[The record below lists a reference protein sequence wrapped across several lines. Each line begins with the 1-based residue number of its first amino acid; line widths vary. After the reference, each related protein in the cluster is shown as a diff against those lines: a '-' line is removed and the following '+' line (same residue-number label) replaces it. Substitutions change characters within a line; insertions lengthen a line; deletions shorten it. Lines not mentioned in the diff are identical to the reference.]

1 MSNDHASIYRTQT
14 CPLCSDK
21 AEFELSQ
28 DFHCPRCG
36 RRKSLFLQELDSHSS
51 GLIFDKVVY
60 LEDQVRVW
68 KENYEELERQL
79 AECQRERDML
89 RKFHHDQQELHER
102 NEANAQ
108 TNRLRLLQIVELRAA
123 CQMALDALEGCIN
136 DPKMRHTDTVHYAT
150 QDAHAKLCEVLK

>member
-1 MSNDHASIYRTQT
+1 MDDLVKRLRDVWRK
-14 CPLCSDK
+14 P
-21 AEFELSQ
+21 EFKPSEM
-28 DFHCPRCG
+28 DEAADR
-36 RRKSLFLQELDSHSS
+36 
-51 GLIFDKVVY
+51 I
-60 LEDQVRVW
+60 
-68 KENYEELERQL
+68 EELERQL

-150 QDAHAKLCEVLK
+150 QDAHAKLCEVMK